1 LKFLVAVP
9 VSEKSVVADVHES
22 TRENVKKEP
31 SQKLHSIQSHRA
43 MTATL
48 VVVLPV
54 ECNLAVFTTNEPL
67 IGNGNAMGVS
77 SEVLEYVFGA
87 SERGFGVNDPIFFS

>member
-1 LKFLVAVP
+1 LEFLVAVP

-22 TRENVKKEP
+22 TGQNVKKEP
-31 SQKLHSIQSHRA
+31 SQKLHSVKSHRA

-48 VVVLPV
+48 GVVFPLK
-54 ECNLAVFTTNEPL
+54 CNLAIFTTDEPL
-67 IGNGNAMGVS
+67 IGNGNAMRVS

-87 SERGFGVNDPIFFS
+87 SKRGLGVNHPVFVP